1 MRLAY
6 RVLNVF
12 TVDADPFSGNPLAVF
27 EDAGSLDT
35 TTMQSL
41 ARQLNL
47 SETTFVTG
55 VGQSAGADAA
65 VRIFT
70 PAYELPFA
78 GHPTLGTAAVVAD
91 LRDGPDDNPGD
102 GTNVVLRM
110 GAGDVRVQGAGDRWT
125 LTAARQPVV
134 RETAASRAE
143 LAAMVG
149 LEEDDVA
156 DGAAFVDTGVEQL
169 ILPLRSVQAVRR
181 ATADVAAI
189 DRFGRSGLGEALV
202 YLWAADEGNAEDL
215 EARLFFTQGAGV
227 VEDPA
232 TGSACAN
239 LGGWLAAR
247 GERGVRRTV
256 RQGAAID
263 RPSRL
268 GLEVDAVGG
277 IHVTGTVHELGTGVM
292 VI

>member
-12 TVDADPFSGNPLAVF
+12 TVDGDPFSGNPLAVF
-27 EDAGSLDT
+27 EDAGSLDAP
-35 TTMQSL
+35 TMQSL

-55 VGQSAGADAA
+55 VGQTDGADAS

-78 GHPTLGTAAVVAD
+78 GHPTVGTAAVVAD
-91 LRDGPDDNPGD
+91 LRVGPDDNTGD
-102 GTNVVLRM
+102 STTVVLRM
-110 GAGDVRVQGAGDRWT
+110 GAGDVRVRGVGDRWT
-125 LTAARQPVV
+125 LTTTRPPAI
-134 RETAASRAE
+134 RESAASRAE

-149 LEEDDVA
+149 LDEDDVA

-181 ATADVAAI
+181 AAADVAAI
-189 DRFGRSGLGEALV
+189 DTFGRSELGEALV
-202 YLWAADEGNAEDL
+202 YLWAADESSPEDL
-215 EARLFFTQGAGV
+215 EARLFFTQGAGI

-247 GERGVRRTV
+247 GERAVRRTA
-256 RQGAAID
+256 RQGAAVG
-263 RPSRL
+263 RPSVL
-268 GLEVDAVGG
+268 GLEIDADGG

-292 VI
+292 VL